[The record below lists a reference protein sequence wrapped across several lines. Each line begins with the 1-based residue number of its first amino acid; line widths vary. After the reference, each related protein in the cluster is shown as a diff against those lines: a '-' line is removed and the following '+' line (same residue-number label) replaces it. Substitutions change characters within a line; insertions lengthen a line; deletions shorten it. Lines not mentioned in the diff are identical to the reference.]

1 MTWVLCYPGG
11 TGLPAR
17 GHREVARAHHLGCSC
32 TCCSLSG
39 NIVRAGDSGI
49 QPEGPPEATQTLK
62 ICFAKRKK
70 RLLTMAAS
78 SPHGA
83 ASNTIQ
89 DPGGALRPSS
99 VCSATKRGEEGRGR
113 HLPCEASAHGSHGWP
128 GAWAQGGEQRAE
140 PAWNSETRVG
150 ASRATPLR
158 ARHHSP
164 LRTQKSRTGGL
175 RLSPRDTSSRRPDYI
190 TPRSRSRWHRSA
202 CS

>member
-1 MTWVLCYPGG
+1 M
-11 TGLPAR
+11 
-17 GHREVARAHHLGCSC
+17 ARAHHLGCSC

-78 SPHGA
+78 SPHRA
-83 ASNTIQ
+83 ASNTIRTPVGHSVRAQ
-89 DPGGALRPSS
+89 FAQLRN
-99 VCSATKRGEEGRGR
+99 EGRKGEGGTC
-113 HLPCEASAHGSHGWP
+113 HAKPLPMGSHGWP
-128 GAWAQGGEQRAE
+128 GAWAQGGEQRPE

-150 ASRATPLR
+150 ASRAPPLR

-190 TPRSRSRWHRSA
+190 TPRSRSWWHRSA

>member
-11 TGLPAR
+11 KGLPAG

-83 ASNTIQ
+83 ASNTIRTLVGHSVRAQ
-89 DPGGALRPSS
+89 FAQLRNEGRKGEGGTCHAKPLPTGHMGGPEPGPRVESRGQNPHGTARPASGRPGHPLSAPVITRPSEPRNP
-99 VCSATKRGEEGRGR
+99 ALEGCG
-113 HLPCEASAHGSHGWP
+113 
-128 GAWAQGGEQRAE
+128 
-140 PAWNSETRVG
+140 
-150 ASRATPLR
+150 
-158 ARHHSP
+158 
-164 LRTQKSRTGGL
+164 
-175 RLSPRDTSSRRPDYI
+175 
-190 TPRSRSRWHRSA
+190 
-202 CS
+202 